1 MRKKAIYI
9 AALIIVVIIFTTNN
23 NVYANTPIEPIDKVY
38 KEGIY
43 RLDKSYKGEYN
54 LQYKFLNKDSDSTI
68 IVLDE
73 NADIVYKN
81 INCNRKCNAGT
92 ITNKNTIILIT
103 DGEVE
108 LDFTKIN

>member
-1 MRKKAIYI
+1 MRKKSIYI
-9 AALIIVVIIFTTNN
+9 AVLIITAIIFTTN
-23 NVYANTPIEPIDKVY
+23 NVYANTPINPINNVY

-43 RLDKSYKGEYN
+43 KLDKSDKGEYN
-54 LQYKFLNKDSDSTI
+54 LQYQFLNKDSDSAI

-92 ITNKNTIILIT
+92 TTNKNTIILIT
-103 DGEVE
+103 DGELE
-108 LDFTKIN
+108 LNFTKIN